1 MSFLSK
7 IGQAGEEFLSSL
19 NEQTLS
25 SENTIRSLDTV
36 DPDDPDRVVN
46 FGALGDFA
54 KRVDQS
60 AQRSYIESGY
70 IRNVKPNFYEI
81 LFQEPNITIAIKKRI
96 FSSLIDNYR
105 FDLMDAGDK
114 LFFRASKKLFQNKC
128 NAISTYEKLSKIERV
143 IKNKGALDEYMVPAI
158 LAGVDS
164 LDALGIDIIDP
175 KTRATL
181 DTLRKLTLLSE
192 PNEFTSWIVDRN
204 TAFASDT
211 GEGTGVFELTT
222 VASVNTTT
230 SVNFKGGS
238 ASLDIEDPY
247 NLMTVTNE
255 DINKAISDATNF
267 FKQNNFFTVSES
279 ELDKVTNEFKQQLN
293 QLRTARNASAITFL
307 INSSTMLF
315 KRVRAI
321 VDEEGKDI
329 IFNHDAGLLGI
340 GASVELD
347 ASAYEGP
354 NGLSKTKA
362 DISLNT
368 NLGSSKSEE
377 ELFKDIIRNTFQ
389 LLSLRDSTKS
399 AIRNFNDLDSDLGR
413 EIHYARE
420 KMRLHYANKTIIQPM
435 DVVYVFM
442 NSKTII
448 DNKTIGLFEQS
459 FTGGDII
466 QGISS
471 TINKMQTS
479 FNDIKSFFGG
489 GAKDSAVEIE
499 KDAIVGSDF
508 PMWLWILLRNDFT
521 KQAAGVST
529 FVGPVKGATSRYD
542 ASSGKYTVSVSV
554 ADNSNYFEIS
564 QINLNPSPD
573 VFNSVIYDPLT
584 PFKTDFDAS
593 SGILRGEESELLPE
607 NNKILN
613 SPNVKF
619 KNGRFRGVQV
629 SPALYMTKDGEFSVA
644 NSSFDFREIKNDPD
658 GFVYRWKTGI
668 GSQTVFGDPHPT
680 SSLQEDSAPKL
691 TKDPFAGQDVM
702 NVLSLLITAQPY
714 NYNTFMK
721 AAVESGSI
729 NRDDLTNK
737 SGSKSFY
744 QGLLSELTE
753 QNSVWGNFIPFKKL
767 IVSEQAYNFL
777 ASGQFDISQA
787 NQKIND
793 LVEQRARLFD
803 LLVQQPG
810 GKDFANNP
818 RIFNVNVQGQKASTS
833 LTDKY
838 TSGAELTSNSGQQAL
853 IQIALLDAQIAEQ
866 QNAMR
871 QKIANSNLGDAGG
884 IRIFGNDFSFDPTVS
899 GDSSHVTQE
908 QLQQQRIDFRK
919 KLNTLTQRRFW
930 KVKSNDDKNLFIV
943 DDQYDKNYDI
953 LAFEKGLTNLQQ
965 LFKNEYSTIA
975 DSVDKFKNILGLE
988 VFSDSQGH
996 IQARPPAYNR
1006 VPSSV
1011 FERMLRDRSKTGIRV
1026 FPKLLESL
1034 FVNQADGLKQQI
1046 EITEDNIRLQAAA
1059 LGKVTDSDIEKLLSK
1074 PANMD
1079 VAASNFKFVTDSN
1092 GKFGTRDIRSLI
1104 YQVTPEDNFETT
1116 QKSLSSFNSQ
1126 ITGQLNATSFFDTDS
1141 RIAVLNNEQIF
1152 ESVNNSSASV
1162 RVQQITNRLQKAQ
1175 NVDPPVIKLAINAA
1189 SGTLQTDVLQIVN
1202 SLSSLVSA
1210 RQNLLKQMSA
1220 SLKNLEDGIVI
1231 ENDTGLPRKQLFPNL
1246 DSKRTIPPIIE
1257 HMIEYEDT
1265 DDLGPGSGGRYIIKE
1280 NQIISLTVTENPA
1293 SFTAVEV
1300 NGLFGEGYTPPPTS
1314 LNVSDFGG
1322 GGNAITAAY
1331 AVDYDMWRMYGFRK
1345 APTQMAP
1352 FLSDPQAQCAPFAVY
1367 LLNLARKNI
1376 FRADL
1381 TIVGNEY
1388 MQPGEV
1394 IYIESKDLLFYVE
1407 SVNHSFNYSG
1417 FTTTMK
1423 LTYGH
1428 NPGEYIPTMLDIIGK
1443 GLYSKQN
1450 QANLIR
1456 HNRHGNAN
1464 GDISLTVVAID
1475 SSVMQSSIDNDPLTA
1490 LLRGRFASR
1499 NTKSLAD
1506 MVVAL
1511 GNITTPN
1518 SNKNPTIELRSYR
1531 NKDLGFLESSTL
1543 EKIKTAIISWLKT
1556 PSTRSSQDTNNL
1568 LPDNSLPDEIR
1579 QNINI
1584 ESIIIDP
1591 TNTESPSSKAWGAV
1605 RYLVLND
1612 GNFNQGATEV
1622 DIGGAVS
1629 PEEVILFQNI
1639 IDIWVTFD
1647 TVPKTVSTNKNQT
1660 SITDQVTQEATALV
1674 EQNFKVVNK

>member
-1 MSFLSK
+1 MSFLSN
-7 IGQAGEEFLSSL
+7 IGKVGGEFLASL

-25 SENTIRSLDTV
+25 SENTIRSLDTI
-36 DPDDPDRVVN
+36 DPDDPDRVIN

-60 AQRSYIESGY
+60 AQRSYVESGY

-81 LFQEPNITIAIKKRI
+81 LLQEPNVTIAIKKRI

-105 FDLMDAGDK
+105 FDLMDTGDK

-143 IKNKGALDEYMVPAI
+143 VKNKGALDEYMVPAI

-164 LDALGIDIIDP
+164 LDALGVDIIDP

-181 DTLRKLTLLSE
+181 DTIRKLTLLSE
-192 PNEFTSWIVDRN
+192 PNEFTSWIVDRT

-238 ASLDIEDPY
+238 ASLEIEDPY
-247 NLMTVTNE
+247 NLMTITNE
-255 DINKAISDATNF
+255 DINKAISDAANF
-267 FKQNNFFTVSES
+267 FKQNSFFTVTES

-293 QLRTARNASAITFL
+293 QLRAARNVSAITFL
-307 INSSTMLF
+307 VNSSTLLF

-321 VDEEGKDI
+321 IDEEGKDI

-347 ASAYEGP
+347 ASVYEGP
-354 NGLSKTKA
+354 NGLSRTRA
-362 DISLNT
+362 NIAVAERLE
-368 NLGSSKSEE
+368 SSKSEE
-377 ELFKDIIRNTFQ
+377 ELLKDIIRNTFQ

-399 AIRNFNDLDSDLGR
+399 AIKNFNDLDTELGR
-413 EIHYARE
+413 DIHYARE

-435 DVVYVFM
+435 DIVYVFM
-442 NSKTII
+442 QSKTIV
-448 DNKTIGLFEQS
+448 DNKVTGLFEPS

-466 QGISS
+466 KGISS
-471 TINKMQTS
+471 VINKMQTS
-479 FNDIKSFFGG
+479 FNDMKSFFGG
-489 GAKDSAVEIE
+489 GAKDSAVEVE
-499 KDAIVGSDF
+499 KNAIVGSDF

-529 FVGPVKGATSRYD
+529 FVGPVKETTSKYD
-542 ASSGKYTVSVSV
+542 ASSGKYTVSVSI
-554 ADNSNYFEIS
+554 ADNSHYFELS

-593 SGILRGEESELLPE
+593 SGIMIGKESQLLPE
-607 NNKILN
+607 NQRMLN

-619 KNGRFRGVQV
+619 KNGRFRGIQV
-629 SPALYMTKDGEFSVA
+629 SPALYMAKDGEFSVA
-644 NSSFDFREIKNDPD
+644 NSPFDFREIKNDPD

-668 GSQTVFGDPHPT
+668 GSQVVFGEPHPT
-680 SSLQEDSAPKL
+680 SSLEEDSSPKL

-702 NVLSLLITAQPY
+702 NVLSLLVTSQPY

-729 NRDDLTNK
+729 NRDDLTNGQ
-737 SGSKSFY
+737 GSKSFY

-767 IVSEQAYNFL
+767 VVSEGAYAFL
-777 ASGQFDISQA
+777 ASGQFDISQS
-787 NQKIND
+787 NQKINE
-793 LVEQRARLFD
+793 LIEQRTRLFD
-803 LLVQQPG
+803 TLVQTPEGQV
-810 GKDFANNP
+810 FAKNP
-818 RIFNVNVQGQKASTS
+818 QLFNINAQGQSIPSSLANKSTGGADLS
-833 LTDKY
+833 SNNAQQVRMKI
-838 TSGAELTSNSGQQAL
+838 AEL
-853 IQIALLDAQIAEQ
+853 DPQIAEQ
-866 QNAMR
+866 QNALR

-884 IRIFGNDFSFDPTVS
+884 IRIFGNDVSFDPTVS
-899 GDSSHVTQE
+899 GDSTNVTQE

-919 KLNTLTQRRFW
+919 KLHTLTQRRFW
-930 KVKSNDDKNLFIV
+930 KVKSNDDQNLFIV

-953 LAFEKGLTNLQQ
+953 QSFEKGLNNLQQ
-965 LFKNEYSTIA
+965 LFKNEYSSIA
-975 DSVDKFKNILGLE
+975 SSIDKVKSILGLE

-996 IQARPPAYNR
+996 IQARPPAYNK

-1034 FVNQADGLKQQI
+1034 FVDQVEGLKQQI

-1059 LGKVTDSDIEKLLSK
+1059 LGKTTDLSIESLLSK
-1074 PANMD
+1074 PTNMD
-1079 VAASNFKFVTDSN
+1079 TVVASNFGFVTNEN
-1092 GKFGTRDIRSLI
+1092 GKLGIKDIRNLI
-1104 YQVTPEDNFETT
+1104 SQVNPENFELK

-1141 RIAVLNNEQIF
+1141 RIAILNNNQIF
-1152 ESVNNSSASV
+1152 ESISNSNASI
-1162 RVQQITNRLQKAQ
+1162 RVQQITNRLQEATQ
-1175 NVDPPVIKLAINAA
+1175 VTPPNPILNVNPV
-1189 SGTLQTDVLQIVN
+1189 SGPLQSDVLQIIN
-1202 SLSSLVSA
+1202 NLSLLVSS

-1220 SLKNLEDGIVI
+1220 SIKNLEDDIVI
-1231 ENDTGLPRKQLFPNL
+1231 EYDTGLPRKQLFPNL
-1246 DSKRTIPPIIE
+1246 DSKRTIPAIIE
-1257 HMIEYEDT
+1257 HMIEYEDN

-1280 NQIISLTVTENPA
+1280 NQITNMSITESPPA
-1293 SFTAVEV
+1293 FTAIEV
-1300 NGLFGEGYTPPPTS
+1300 SGLFGEGYTPPPAS
-1314 LNVSDFGG
+1314 LAVSDFGG
-1322 GGNAITAAY
+1322 GGNAVTAAF

-1352 FLSDPQAQCAPFAVY
+1352 FLSDAQAQCAPFAVY
-1367 LLNLARKNI
+1367 LLNLARKGI
-1376 FRADL
+1376 FHADL

-1394 IYIESKDLLFYVE
+1394 VYIESKDLLFYVE
-1407 SVNHSFNYSG
+1407 SVTHSFNYSG
-1417 FTTTMK
+1417 FTTSMK

-1428 NPGEYIPTMLDIIGK
+1428 NPGEYIPTILDIIGK
-1443 GLYSKQN
+1443 GLYSKSN
-1450 QANLIR
+1450 QANLIK
-1456 HNRHGNAN
+1456 HNRHGNAS

-1475 SSVMQSSIDNDPLTA
+1475 SSVMQSITDNDPLTA

-1499 NTKSLAD
+1499 NIKSLAD

-1511 GNITTPN
+1511 GNITAPN

-1531 NKDLGFLESSTL
+1531 NNDLGFAESPIL
-1543 EKIKTAIISWLKT
+1543 EKIKGAIINWLKT
-1556 PSTRSSQDTNNL
+1556 PTIRSSQDINNL
-1568 LPDNSLPDEIR
+1568 LPDNNLPDEIR
-1579 QNINI
+1579 QSLNI
-1584 ESIIIDP
+1584 ESRIIDP
-1591 TNTESPSSKAWGAV
+1591 YPKNTESASSKAWGAV
-1605 RYLVLND
+1605 RYLVSND
-1612 GNFNQGATEV
+1612 VDFSQGAKINNKDVSLEDEV
-1622 DIGGAVS
+1622 
-1629 PEEVILFQNI
+1629 LFQNI
-1639 IDIWVTFD
+1639 IDIWITFKQ
-1647 TVPKTVSTNKNQT
+1647 TPKTNSTNKNQT
-1660 SITDQVTQEATALV
+1660 AITDQAAQQSVDIV
-1674 EQNFKVVNK
+1674 KNNFK

>member
-7 IGQAGEEFLSSL
+7 IGQLGDEFLSSI

-25 SENTIRSLDTV
+25 SENTIRSLDTI
-36 DPDDPDRVVN
+36 DPNDPDRVIN

-81 LFQEPNITIAIKKRI
+81 LFQEPNITIAIKKRM

-105 FDLMDAGDK
+105 IDLMDSGDK

-143 IKNKGALDEYMVPAI
+143 VKNKGALDEYMVPAI

-164 LDALGIDIIDP
+164 LDALGVDIIDP

-181 DTLRKLTLLSE
+181 DTIRKLTLLSE

-204 TAFASDT
+204 TGFASDS

-238 ASLDIEDPY
+238 ASLEIEDPY
-247 NLMTVTNE
+247 NLMTITNE

-267 FKQNNFFTVSES
+267 FNQNSFFTVSES
-279 ELDKVTNEFKQQLN
+279 ELEKTVDNFKQQLN
-293 QLRTARNASAITFL
+293 QLRIARGASTITFL
-307 INSSTMLF
+307 VNSSTLLF

-321 VDEEGKDI
+321 VDEEGKDV
-329 IFNHDAGLLGI
+329 IFNYNAGLLGI
-340 GASVELD
+340 GGSVDLD
-347 ASAYEGP
+347 ASAYDGP
-354 NGLSKTKA
+354 NGLSKTKV
-362 DISLNT
+362 DISVAS

-377 ELFKDIIRNTFQ
+377 ELFKDIIRDTFQ

-399 AIRNFNDLDSDLGR
+399 AIRNFNDINSDLGR
-413 EIHYARE
+413 DIHYTRE

-442 NSKTII
+442 ESKTIV
-448 DNKTIGLFEQS
+448 DNKTIGLFERS

-466 QGISS
+466 KGISS
-471 TINKMQTS
+471 AISKMQTS

-499 KDAIVGSDF
+499 KDAIVGPDF
-508 PMWLWILLRNDFT
+508 PMWLWILMRNDFT

-529 FVGPVKGATSRYD
+529 FVGPVKSTTSRYD
-542 ASSGKYTVSVSV
+542 ASSGKYTVNVQI
-554 ADNSNYFEIS
+554 ADNSHYFEIS
-564 QINLNPSPD
+564 HINLNPSPD

-607 NNKILN
+607 NQEILN

-619 KNGRFRGVQV
+619 KNGRFRGTQV
-629 SPALYMTKDGEFSVA
+629 SPALYLTKDGEFSVA
-644 NSSFDFREIKNDPD
+644 NAPFNFREIKNDPD

-668 GSQTVFGDPHPT
+668 GSQTVFGEPHPT
-680 SSLQEDSAPKL
+680 SSLQEDSSPRL
-691 TKDPFAGQDVM
+691 TENPFAGQDVM

-721 AAVESGSI
+721 AAVDSGSI
-729 NRDDLTNK
+729 NRDDLINK
-737 SGSKSFY
+737 HGSKSFY

-753 QNSVWGNFIPFKKL
+753 RNSAWGNFIPFKKL

-777 ASGQFDISQA
+777 ASGQFDITQS

-793 LVEQRARLFD
+793 LIEQRARLFD
-803 LLVQQPG
+803 SLVQTPS
-810 GKDFANNP
+810 GKTFANNP
-818 RIFNVNVQGQKASTS
+818 RIFNVNVQGQQVSTS
-833 LTDKY
+833 LTGAF
-838 TSGAELTSNSGQQAL
+838 TSGAEFTSNSAQQAL
-853 IQIALLDAQIAEQ
+853 IQIASLDAQIAEQ

-871 QKIANSNLGDAGG
+871 QKISNSNLGDAGG
-884 IRIFGNDFSFDPTVS
+884 IRIFGDDISFDPTAS
-899 GDSSHVTQE
+899 GDSTSVTQE

-930 KVKSNDDKNLFIV
+930 KVKSNDDQNLFVV

-953 LAFEKGLTNLQQ
+953 LGFEKGLQNLQQ

-975 DSVDKFKNILGLE
+975 DSIDKVKSILGLE
-988 VFSDSQGH
+988 VFADSQGH

-1011 FERMLRDRSKTGIRV
+1011 FERMLRDRRKTGIRV

-1034 FVNQADGLKQQI
+1034 FTNQVDGLTQQI

-1079 VAASNFKFVTDSN
+1079 IAASNFRFVTDSN

-1104 YQVTPEDNFETT
+1104 SQANPEET
-1116 QKSLSSFNSQ
+1116 QRSLSSFNSQ
-1126 ITGQLNATSFFDTDS
+1126 VTGQLNATSFFDIDS

-1152 ESVNNSSASV
+1152 ESINNSTASV
-1162 RVQQITNRLQKAQ
+1162 RVQQITNRLQQAQ
-1175 NVDPPVIKLAINAA
+1175 GVAPAVIKPATNAA

-1202 SLSSLVSA
+1202 SLSSLVSE
-1210 RQNLLKQMSA
+1210 RQNLLKQMSS
-1220 SLKNLEDGIVI
+1220 SLKNLEDGVI
-1231 ENDTGLPRKQLFPNL
+1231 IESDTGLPRKQLFPNL

-1257 HMIEYEDT
+1257 HMIEYEDA
-1265 DDLGPGSGGRYIIKE
+1265 DDLGAGSGGRYIIKE
-1280 NQIISLTVTENPA
+1280 NQIINLSITENPA

-1300 NGLFGEGYTPPPTS
+1300 NGLFGEGFPPPPTS
-1314 LNVSDFGG
+1314 LSVSDFGG
-1322 GGNAITAAY
+1322 GGNAITAAF

-1345 APTQMAP
+1345 APTQMTP
-1352 FLSDPQAQCAPFAVY
+1352 FLSDAQAQCAPFAVY

-1376 FRADL
+1376 FHADL

-1417 FTTTMK
+1417 FTTSMK

-1428 NPGEYIPTMLDIIGK
+1428 NPGEYIPTMLDIVGK
-1443 GLYSKQN
+1443 GLYSKSN

-1456 HNRHGNAN
+1456 HNRHGNAS
-1464 GDISLTVVAID
+1464 GDI
-1475 SSVMQSSIDNDPLTA
+1475 PLTA
-1490 LLRGRFASR
+1490 LAIDSNVMSALTNNDSLTSLLKGRFATH
-1499 NTKSLAD
+1499 NIKSLAN

-1518 SNKNPTIELRSYR
+1518 SNNNPTIELRSYK
-1531 NKDLGFLESSTL
+1531 NEQQGFSESSDLES
-1543 EKIKTAIISWLKT
+1543 IKSAIISWLKT
-1556 PSTRSSQDTNNL
+1556 PSTRSSQNSDNL
-1568 LPDNSLPDEIR
+1568 LPDNNLPDEVR

-1584 ESIIIDP
+1584 ESRVIDF
-1591 TNTESPSSKAWGAV
+1591 TDVESPSSKAWGAA

-1612 GNFNQGATEV
+1612 ANSQENNSNEGGVTPQEV
-1622 DIGGAVS
+1622 V
-1629 PEEVILFQNI
+1629 LFQNI
-1639 IDIWVTFD
+1639 IDIWISFN
-1647 TVPKTVSTNKNQT
+1647 TVSKTISTNKNQT
-1660 SITDQVTQEATALV
+1660 SITDQATQEATALV
-1674 EQNFKVVNK
+1674 EQAFKVSNK

>member
-7 IGQAGEEFLSSL
+7 IGQFGDDFLSSL
-19 NEQTLS
+19 NEQTVS

-36 DPDDPDRVVN
+36 DPNDPDRVIN

-54 KRVDQS
+54 KRIDQS
-60 AQRSYIESGY
+60 AQRSYVESGY
-70 IRNVKPNFYEI
+70 IRNVKPNFYET
-81 LFQEPNITIAIKKRI
+81 LFQEPNVTIAIKKRI
-96 FSSLIDNYR
+96 FSSLTDNYR
-105 FDLMDAGDK
+105 IDLMDTGDK

-128 NAISTYEKLSKIERV
+128 NAISAYEKLSKIEKV
-143 IKNKGALDEYMVPAI
+143 VKNKGVLDEYMVPAI
-158 LAGVDS
+158 LEGVDS
-164 LDALGIDIIDP
+164 LDALGVDIIDP

-181 DTLRKLTLLSE
+181 DTIRKLTLLSE
-192 PNEFTSWIVDRN
+192 PNQFTSWIVDRN

-222 VASVNTTT
+222 VSSVNTTT
-230 SVNFKGGS
+230 GVNFKSGK

-255 DINKAISDATNF
+255 DIEKAISDATNF
-267 FKQNNFFTVSES
+267 LKQYSFTTVAES

-293 QLRTARNASAITFL
+293 QLRAARNASSITFL
-307 INSSTMLF
+307 VNSTTLLF

-321 VDEEGKDI
+321 IDEEGKDI
-329 IFNHDAGLLGI
+329 IFNHDGGLLGI
-340 GASVELD
+340 GASVQLD

-354 NGLSKTKA
+354 NGLSKERV
-362 DISLNT
+362 DISINT
-368 NLGSSKSEE
+368 NLGSKKSEE

-389 LLSLRDSTKS
+389 LLGLRDSTIS
-399 AIRNFNDLDSDLGR
+399 AITNFNDLSTELGR
-413 EIHYARE
+413 EVHYTRE
-420 KMRLHYANKTIIQPM
+420 KMRLHYGNKTIIQPM

-442 NSKTII
+442 ESKTIV
-448 DNKTIGLFEQS
+448 DNKVIGLFEKS
-459 FTGGDII
+459 FSGGDII
-466 QGISS
+466 QGISN
-471 TINKMQTS
+471 TINKIQTS
-479 FNDIKSFFGG
+479 FNDMKSFFGG

-499 KDAIVGSDF
+499 KNAVVGPDF

-529 FVGPVKGATSRYD
+529 FVGPVTGASSKYD
-542 ASSGKYTVSVSV
+542 ASSGKYTVSVDIS
-554 ADNSNYFEIS
+554 DNSHYFDIS

-593 SGILRGEESELLPE
+593 SGILKGEEPELLYE
-607 NNKILN
+607 NKIILN
-613 SPNVKF
+613 SQNVKF
-619 KNGRFRGVQV
+619 KNGRFRGSQV
-629 SPALYMTKDGEFSVA
+629 SPALYMTKDGEFSVTNA
-644 NSSFDFREIKNDPD
+644 PFNFRQIKNDPD

-668 GSQTVFGDPHPT
+668 GSQVVFGEPHPT
-680 SSLQEDSAPKL
+680 SSLQQDSAPKL

-721 AAVESGSI
+721 AAVDSGAI

-737 SGSKSFY
+737 SGTKSFY

-767 IVSEQAYNFL
+767 VVSEQAYNFL

-793 LVEQRARLFD
+793 LIEQRARFFD
-803 LLVQQPG
+803 LLVQSPDG
-810 GKDFANNP
+810 FKFANNP
-818 RIFNVNVQGQKASTS
+818 RIFNINIQGQKTSVS
-833 LTDKY
+833 LTDNI
-838 TSGAELTSNSGQQAL
+838 TGTELTSSSTQQAL
-853 IQIALLDAQIAEQ
+853 IQIAALDAKIAEQ
-866 QNAMR
+866 QNEMR

-884 IRIFGNDFSFDPTVS
+884 IRIFGNDLSFDPTVS
-899 GDSSHVTQE
+899 GDSTYVTQQ

-919 KLNTLTQRRFW
+919 KLNSLTQRRFW

-953 LAFEKGLTNLQQ
+953 QAFEKSLSSLQQ
-965 LFKNEYSTIA
+965 LFKNDYSKIA
-975 DSVDKFKNILGLE
+975 DKIGIVKDILGLE
-988 VFSDSQGH
+988 VFADSQGN
-996 IQARPPAYNR
+996 IQARPPAYNK

-1011 FERMLRDRSKTGIRV
+1011 FERMLHNRAKTGVRI

-1034 FVNQADGLKQQI
+1034 FVNQVDGLTQQI
-1046 EITEDNIRLQAAA
+1046 EITEDNIRLQASA
-1059 LGKVTDSDIEKLLSK
+1059 LGKIVDSDIEKLLSK
-1074 PANMD
+1074 PVNMD
-1079 VAASNFKFVTDSN
+1079 MIASNFKFVTDSN

-1104 YQVTPEDNFETT
+1104 SQVSPEDFEETR
-1116 QKSLSSFNSQ
+1116 KSLSSFNSQ
-1126 ITGQLNATSFFDTDS
+1126 ITGQLNATTFFGTDT
-1141 RIAVLNNEQIF
+1141 RIEILNSTNIF
-1152 ESVNNSSASV
+1152 QSVTNSSESV
-1162 RVQQITNRLQKAQ
+1162 RVQQIINRLQQAQ
-1175 NVDPPVIKLAINAA
+1175 GVAPAVPKPAINAS
-1189 SGTLQTDVLQIVN
+1189 SGTLQGDVLQIVN
-1202 SLSSLVSA
+1202 KLASLISE

-1220 SLKNLEDGIVI
+1220 SLKNLEDGVVI

-1246 DSKRTIPPIIE
+1246 STRTIPPIIE
-1257 HMIEYEDT
+1257 HMIEYEDN

-1280 NQIISLTVTENPA
+1280 NQIINLTVTENSP
-1293 SFTAVEV
+1293 SYTAVEV
-1300 NGLFGEGYTPPPTS
+1300 SGLFGEGYTPPPTS
-1314 LNVSDFGG
+1314 LSISDFGS
-1322 GGNAITAAY
+1322 GGNAITAAF

-1345 APTQMAP
+1345 APAQNAP
-1352 FLSDPQAQCAPFAVY
+1352 FLSDAQAQCVPFAVY

-1376 FRADL
+1376 LQANL

-1407 SVNHSFNYSG
+1407 SVSHSFNYGG
-1417 FTTTMK
+1417 FTTSMK

-1428 NPGEYIPTMLDIIGK
+1428 NPGEYIPTILDIIGK

-1456 HNRHGNAN
+1456 HNRHGNAS
-1464 GDISLTVVAID
+1464 GDVPLTVLAID
-1475 SSVMQSSIDNDPLTA
+1475 SSVSQSLRDNDPLTS

-1499 NTKSLAD
+1499 NIKSLAN

-1511 GNITTPN
+1511 GNITAPN
-1518 SNKNPTIELRSYR
+1518 SSKNPTIELRSYKSEQQGIPE
-1531 NKDLGFLESSTL
+1531 NSDLED
-1543 EKIKTAIISWLKT
+1543 IKTAIISWLKT
-1556 PSTRSSQDTNNL
+1556 PSTRSTQDSNNL
-1568 LPDNSLPDEIR
+1568 LPDNDLPDEIR

-1584 ESIIIDP
+1584 ESRVIDSKD
-1591 TNTESPSSKAWGAV
+1591 TESPSSKAWGAA

-1612 GNFNQGATEV
+1612 ANFNQGATEV
-1622 DIGGAVS
+1622 DIEDGKIA
-1629 PEEVILFQNI
+1629 PEEVILFQNV
-1639 IDIWVTFD
+1639 IDIWISFD
-1647 TVPKTVSTNKNQT
+1647 TVPKTVSTNKNKT
-1660 SITDQVTQEATALV
+1660 SITDQATQEATALV
-1674 EQNFKVVNK
+1674 QSTFKLADQ